1 MIMRSMIGTEVLC
14 PLYDC
19 YNHKNNSKRLGGSS
33 WRQKQLSSY
42 QLVSLCILYHK
53 LIILHHKVTPVNY
66 QFFSLET
73 SMSLSINYKIGV
85 IIGNQPLA
93 VNCFRKCSILDVR
106 CVSANA
112 SPIKLIKSLGTEIY
126 WLYQMFLVTQ

>member
-1 MIMRSMIGTEVLC
+1 
-14 PLYDC
+14 
-19 YNHKNNSKRLGGSS
+19 
-33 WRQKQLSSY
+33 
-42 QLVSLCILYHK
+42 
-53 LIILHHKVTPVNY
+53 
-66 QFFSLET
+66 
-73 SMSLSINYKIGV
+73 MSLSINYKIGV

-106 CVSANA
+106 CVSPNA